1 MRIVILYFLD
11 MAGTGL
17 FSSDLV
23 ISIYDHQ
30 IIDAV
35 YDLIVII
42 LFIRLAMYDYNNIN
56 TENE

>member
-1 MRIVILYFLD
+1 MGIVALFLLD